1 MFRPPREKDQGS
13 DRMIIRNYLDDI
25 KEKTKDMSV
34 KEKVAYVITY
44 YWYHILII
52 VSIIALIFFTVR
64 FYLFGNVRPEFTCV
78 VADQA
83 MDEET
88 AEQIA
93 GKFADMAGL
102 DPEHVEIDPDYL
114 FSYGDV
120 EMEGVNESSY
130 EKFFLRWRNRELDA
144 VIMPESLYR
153 FCEEMGGSYRSL
165 GDMDT
170 SGMETY
176 TDDGVCT
183 AVVLGEADLI
193 EEVTGKNGEKL
204 LLAFPD
210 NSRHG
215 ELCETFLQCAAE
227 MKDEIGG

>member
-1 MFRPPREKDQGS
+1 
-13 DRMIIRNYLDDI
+13 
-25 KEKTKDMSV
+25 
-34 KEKVAYVITY
+34 
-44 YWYHILII
+44 
-52 VSIIALIFFTVR
+52 
-64 FYLFGNVRPEFTCV
+64 
-78 VADQA
+78 
-83 MDEET
+83 
-88 AEQIA
+88 
-93 GKFADMAGL
+93 
-102 DPEHVEIDPDYL
+102 
-114 FSYGDV
+114 
-120 EMEGVNESSY
+120 MEGVNESSY

-165 GDMDT
+165 EDMDT
-170 SGMETY
+170 SGLETY

>member
-1 MFRPPREKDQGS
+1 MAARRKNQGS
-13 DRMIIRNYLDDI
+13 DRMIFRNYLDDI
-25 KEKTKDMSV
+25 KEKTQDMSI

-78 VADQA
+78 IADHV
-83 MDEET
+83 MNEET

-93 GKFADMAGL
+93 GDFADMAGL
-102 DPEHVEIDPDYL
+102 DPELVEIDPDYF

-130 EKFFLRWRNRELDA
+130 EKFFLRWRNQELDA
-144 VIMPESLYR
+144 VIIPESLYR
-153 FCEEMGGSYRSL
+153 FCEEMGGSCRSL
-165 GDMDT
+165 EDMDT
-170 SGMETY
+170 TGLETY
-176 TDDGVCT
+176 TDNGVCT
-183 AVVLGEADLI
+183 AVVLGEADMI
-193 EEVTGKNGEKL
+193 EEVTGKEEEKL

-210 NSRHG
+210 NGRHE
-215 ELCETFLQCAAE
+215 ELCEVFLRCIADMQI
-227 MKDEIGG
+227 K